1 MRCFGCY
8 YFCNLLKDLR
18 LALILLR
25 TVGTLLMQRGN
36 GTLIAWFHIRT
47 AFRCM
52 AGWTSEDFCSL
63 FVEFKISKDIRSRFP
78 RQTCGNQFYV
88 FMSCKLC
95 VFCSTICSIR
105 DYNSPFFLVIHL
117 RKVLLDKLTVTMVVL
132 LILVLCYNRTIGSN
146 GFFKISSISSMLFSC
161 ALFRIVASGS
171 EGFCSMVD
179 FMPPSSFVRSLR
191 F

>member
-1 MRCFGCY
+1 MLLSWNRKRTCPAVSHDVSFPSGNSCVYSMEQFHSITQPCIIFEFFAIHVPLDFRTFMRCFGCY

-18 LALILLR
+18 FALILLR

-78 RQTCGNQFYV
+78 VR
-88 FMSCKLC
+88 
-95 VFCSTICSIR
+95 
-105 DYNSPFFLVIHL
+105 LV
-117 RKVLLDKLTVTMVVL
+117 V
-132 LILVLCYNRTIGSN
+132 
-146 GFFKISSISSMLFSC
+146 ISSTFL
-161 ALFRIVASGS
+161 
-171 EGFCSMVD
+171 
-179 FMPPSSFVRSLR
+179 
-191 F
+191 